1 MFLGYDRLMIVPVF
15 LCWRNY
21 GKKGATHALKGTNDC
36 QGKLCKVF
44 FFSEVEWK
52 LYSGLF
58 ACFRVEEETAACK
71 EYIVFLDKVNMTSA
85 A

>member
-1 MFLGYDRLMIVPVF
+1 MIVRANLV
-15 LCWRNY
+15 
-21 GKKGATHALKGTNDC
+21 K
-36 QGKLCKVF
+36 F
-44 FFSEVEWK
+44 FFFPEVEWK